1 MNTVFHEGEIA
12 IQKRVGVAQMSA
24 RVGNGI
30 KQTIPTL
37 AANFLEEHP
46 FIIIASADDNGQ
58 LWASI
63 LVGDAPFMKALDE
76 RTVYINALP
85 DETDPLSAILET
97 GSQMGLIAIEFESR
111 RRMRVNGTVE
121 MLQNSFL
128 IHTEQVYA
136 NCPKYIQARFLS
148 EIPNAEKAKR
158 EAISKHLSV
167 EQIAWMRSADT
178 FFIAS
183 AHPEGSTDASHR
195 GGNKGFVHVEDNTHL
210 MWPDYA
216 GNMMF
221 NTLGNIT
228 LNPNT
233 GLLFIDF
240 ERNRTLQI
248 TGHAEIVWDEAQ
260 IEQHVGAERL
270 VQFETEAVIET
281 QNALPF
287 TWVFDSYSSA
297 NP

>member
-1 MNTVFHEGEIA
+1 MNTVFHEGELA
-12 IQKRVGVAQMSA
+12 IQRRVGVAQMSA

-30 KQTIPTL
+30 KETIPPV
-37 AANFLEEHP
+37 AANFLQEHP
-46 FIIIASADDNGQ
+46 FVIIASTDDNGH

-63 LVGDAPFMKALDE
+63 LVGEAPFMKALDE
-76 RTVYINALP
+76 RTIYINALP
-85 DETDPLSAILET
+85 DETDPLSGILET
-97 GSQMGLIAIEFESR
+97 GSQVGLIAIEFESR

-121 MLQNSFL
+121 MLQNAFL

-136 NCPKYIQARFLS
+136 NCPKYIQARYLS
-148 EIPNAEKAKR
+148 EIPNTPKAERATT
-158 EAISKHLSV
+158 SNQLSAG
-167 EQIAWMRSADT
+167 QIAWIRSADT
-178 FFIAS
+178 FFIGS

-195 GGNKGFVHVEDNTHL
+195 GGNSGFVHVEDSTHII
-210 MWPDYA
+210 WPDYA

-248 TGHAEIVWDEAQ
+248 TGRAEIVWDEAQ
-260 IEQHVGAERL
+260 IGQYAGAERL
-270 VQFETEAVIET
+270 VRFEIEAAIET

-287 TWVFDSYSSA
+287 IWAFESYSSA